1 MFGANGANMSSVP
14 EHRLNRL
21 AAIVEFSEDAII
33 GKDIDGI
40 ITEWNQGARQ
50 LYGYAADEV
59 IGKPVSLLIP
69 PDVADDF
76 PQIMQ
81 KIRRG
86 ESIVHYET
94 VRKTKDGVRVEVS
107 VSVSPIRDEVGKIVG
122 AAAIAR
128 DITERKRQSR
138 KLIEAQEQER
148 ARIARE
154 LHDDIS
160 QRLAL
165 FAVEM
170 EQLKDLP
177 SNEIPIRLEKMRIT
191 IMEILSD
198 VQALSHEL
206 HYSYLEY
213 LGIVPAMKNFC
224 QEFAKRQK
232 VEVEFGT
239 LNVPPSISSDISL
252 CLFRVLQET
261 LHNAAKH
268 SGVNRFRVQLRGTS
282 DEIHLTVSDS
292 GAGFDPEAAVKSHG
306 LGLTSMKE
314 RLHLVKGEISIDSR
328 PEHGTTIHAH
338 VPLRPDSGS
347 KLAAS

>member
-1 MFGANGANMSSVP
+1 MFGTNGANMASVP
-14 EHRLNRL
+14 ANRLNRL

-33 GKDIDGI
+33 GKDLDGI

-69 PDVADDF
+69 SDLADDF
-76 PQIMQ
+76 PEIMER
-81 KIRRG
+81 IRRG
-86 ESIVHYET
+86 ESVVHYET
-94 VRKTKDGVRVEVS
+94 VRKKKDGARVDVS
-107 VSVSPIRDEVGKIVG
+107 VSVSPIRDGAGKIVG

-128 DITERKRQSR
+128 DISERKRQSR
-138 KLIEAQEQER
+138 KLIEVQERER

-154 LHDDIS
+154 LHDDIT

-177 SNEIPIRLEKMRIT
+177 GNEVPIRLEQMRT
-191 IMEILSD
+191 TVTEMLSS

-206 HYSYLEY
+206 HSSHLEY
-213 LGIVPAMKNFC
+213 LGLVPAMKDFC
-224 QEFAKRQK
+224 QEFGKRQK
-232 VEVEFGT
+232 VEVEFES
-239 LNVPPSISSDISL
+239 LNVPPSVASDISL

-268 SGVNRFRVQLRGTS
+268 SGANRFRVQLRGTS

-292 GAGFDPEAAVKSHG
+292 GAGFDPEAAMKSRG
-306 LGLTSMKE
+306 LGLISMKE
-314 RLHLVKGEISIDSR
+314 RLHLVKGEISIDSPLER
-328 PEHGTTIHAH
+328 GTTIHAH
-338 VPLRPDSGS
+338 VPLGLDRESS
-347 KLAAS
+347 LA

>member
-1 MFGANGANMSSVP
+1 MFGTNGANMGSVP
-14 EHRLNRL
+14 ANRLNRL

-69 PDVADDF
+69 PDVSDDF

-86 ESIVHYET
+86 ESIIHYET
-94 VRKTKDGVRVEVS
+94 VRKTKDGERVDVC
-107 VSVSPIRDEVGKIVG
+107 VSVSPIRDEEGKIVG

-128 DITERKRQSR
+128 DISERKRQSR
-138 KLIEAQEQER
+138 NLIEVQERER

-154 LHDDIS
+154 LHDDIT

-177 SNEIPIRLEKMRIT
+177 GNEIPIRLEKMRT
-191 IMEILSD
+191 TVMEMLSD

-206 HYSYLEY
+206 HSAHLEY
-213 LGIVPAMKNFC
+213 LGIVPAMKSFC
-224 QEFAKRQK
+224 QEFGKRQK
-232 VEVEFGT
+232 VEVEFES
-239 LNVPPSISSDISL
+239 LNVPPSVPADISL

-261 LHNAAKH
+261 LHDAAKH
-268 SGVNRFRVQLRGTS
+268 SGANRFSVQMRGTS
-282 DEIHLTVSDS
+282 DEIQLTVSDP
-292 GAGFDPEAAVKSHG
+292 GAGFDPEAAVKSRG

-328 PEHGTTIHAH
+328 PERGTTIDAR
-338 VPLRPDSGS
+338 VPLGS
-347 KLAAS
+347 HIDAKLA

>member
-1 MFGANGANMSSVP
+1 MSSVP

-59 IGKPVSLLIP
+59 IGKPFSLLIP
-69 PDVADDF
+69 SDLADDF

-86 ESIVHYET
+86 ESVVHYET
-94 VRKTKDGVRVEVS
+94 VRKKKDGARVDVS

-128 DITERKRQSR
+128 DISERKRQSR
-138 KLIEAQEQER
+138 KLIEVQEQER

-177 SNEIPIRLEKMRIT
+177 SNEVRNRLEKMGT
-191 IMEILSD
+191 TVMEMLSD

-206 HYSYLEY
+206 HSSHLEY

-224 QEFAKRQK
+224 QEFGRRQK
-232 VEVEFGT
+232 VEVEFES

-268 SGVNRFRVQLRGTS
+268 SGAKHFSVQLRGTS
-282 DEIHLTVSDS
+282 DEIHLTVSDP

-306 LGLTSMKE
+306 LGLISMKE
-314 RLHLVKGEISIDSR
+314 RQHLVRGEISIESR
-328 PEHGTTIHAH
+328 PERGTTIHAH
-338 VPLRPDSGS
+338 VPLGLDGGS
-347 KLAAS
+347 RLTAS

>member
-1 MFGANGANMSSVP
+1 LQPLSS
-14 EHRLNRL
+14 
-21 AAIVEFSEDAII
+21 FSEDAII

-94 VRKTKDGVRVEVS
+94 VRKKKDGVRVEVS
-107 VSVSPIRDEVGKIVG
+107 VSVSPIRDEAGKIVG

-128 DITERKRQSR
+128 DISERKRQSR
-138 KLIEAQEQER
+138 KLIEVQEQER

-177 SNEIPIRLEKMRIT
+177 SNEIPIRLEKMRTT
-191 IMEILSD
+191 IMEMLSD

-206 HYSYLEY
+206 HSSYLEY

-232 VEVEFGT
+232 VEIEFGT
-239 LNVPPSISSDISL
+239 LNVPSISSDISL

-306 LGLTSMKE
+306 LGLISMKE

-328 PEHGTTIHAH
+328 PERGTTIHAH

-347 KLAAS
+347 RLAAS